1 MIREPRS
8 DGTTPH
14 FYAAACSSAVSL
26 SLCLSSNLR
35 SQWLA
40 WLGSDMKLCLLSCT
54 IFFAVLAGDIAVTGT
69 GPPCSGLLCISSN
82 TNNDQG
88 LWTLGSSPV
97 YSGPINGSFVSDR
110 VDFVNSR
117 PRRQTRNKK
126 KRKRNNNRKGGRNI
140 RKSSKRGSSNPNK
153 IKTKTGSKKCLNT
166 GMNWRSYQSSVVISK

>member
-1 MIREPRS
+1 MPR
-8 DGTTPH
+8 P
-14 FYAAACSSAVSL
+14 AAQL
-26 SLCLSSNLR
+26 SLCLSLSLLR

-54 IFFAVLAGDIAVTGT
+54 VFFTVLAADVAVTGT
-69 GPPCSGLLCISSN
+69 GTGPHCSGLLCISTN
-82 TNNDQG
+82 TNNNHG
-88 LWTLGSSPV
+88 LWTLGSSPI

-110 VDFVNSR
+110 VDSVNSR

-126 KRKRNNNRKGGRNI
+126 KRRRNNNNRKGGRNI

-153 IKTKTGSKKCLNT
+153 IKAKTGSKKCLNT